1 MKNRS
6 VLFLWFGQSQ
16 ANLADVLYIVA
27 LISILYA
34 QNSSPV
40 LLSCIPFTITAAK
53 FLSSFTVPFLIDR
66 YRAKRILV
74 VSQLLK
80 TTVFC
85 LCFSCG
91 ICRLSACCAVWRLLL
106 FSMGGQLRFKA
117 LCFLI

>member
-40 LLSCIPFTITAAK
+40 LLSCIPFTITTAK

-80 TTVFC
+80 TIV
-85 LCFSCG
+85 
-91 ICRLSACCAVWRLLL
+91 
-106 FSMGGQLRFKA
+106 
-117 LCFLI
+117 